1 MEIMIPWLV
10 QDLVAGMSAETV
22 FKNTDVAGQ
31 LPSVDPVR
39 IRQTLNAMRCVKK
52 QPSRG
57 VVLMVHN
64 EPPSGQV
71 CTNCDFEASGSSGCV
86 IARADVRKVFESR
99 KSKLSPV

>member
-1 MEIMIPWLV
+1 MEILNSWLV
-10 QDLVAGMSAETV
+10 QDWVFHTPAETV
-22 FKNTDVAGQ
+22 FKNTDVASQ

-39 IRQTLNAMRCVKK
+39 TRQTLNAMRCVKK
-52 QPSRG
+52 QPSGG

-64 EPPSGQV
+64 ELPGDQV

-99 KSKLSPV
+99 KSKLSSV